1 MNELG
6 NYGMQDDTLWRIAAF
21 VAASGILIFLVNGLL
36 RRILG
41 VRRKKWFTH
50 SSNYV
55 NGRHQQVDAYFRWG
69 GAAVLIAAYLASYED
84 GPVLPLAALLIVGA
98 FQELYTAYMEKK
110 HSKNPNDYKFTLLQL
125 PSSLAIIFICAYMAF
140 PEFSEVFFY
149 SYDLGAS

>member
-6 NYGMQDDTLWRIAAF
+6 YYGVQDDTLWRIAAF
-21 VAASGILIFLVNGLL
+21 LAASGILIFLVNGLL
-36 RRILG
+36 RKILG
-41 VRRKKWFTH
+41 VRRKRLFSN

-55 NGRHQQVDAYFRWG
+55 NGRHQKVDAYFRWG
-69 GAAVLIAAYLASYED
+69 GAAVLIVVYLTFYEH
-84 GPVLPLAALLIVGA
+84 GPGLPLAALLIVGA

-149 SYDLGAS
+149 SYDLGGS